1 MPSRSRVERDTD
13 FLPPSLFCLP
23 SSRHDRLVYI
33 GLGMKD
39 STISLPLFKVHD
51 ALTKKAGLGCIVRAV
66 CAK

>member
-1 MPSRSRVERDTD
+1 
-13 FLPPSLFCLP
+13 
-23 SSRHDRLVYI
+23 VYI